1 VLWLAEIPEGSP
13 SPQWRAWS
21 RHYDLRGVRV
31 EDAWE
36 RSVPNDL
43 SAPIF
48 DPIADQIVRM
58 KPDASVRAMHGQWR
72 DERERRWISWWPDS
86 RRRNV
91 MDVAAD
97 PLNQFIKMLRAG
109 EKRR

>member
-1 VLWLAEIPEGSP
+1 L
-13 SPQWRAWS
+13 
-21 RHYDLRGVRV
+21 RV

-36 RSVPNDL
+36 RSVTSGV

-48 DPIADQIVRM
+48 DPIADQIVHVN
-58 KPDASVRAMHGQWR
+58 PDASVRAAHARWR
-72 DERERRWISWWPDS
+72 AERERRWISWWPDS

-97 PLNQFIKMLRAG
+97 PLNQFIKMLKAG
-109 EKRR
+109 ERRR